1 VRKHI
6 STLIIYSILLQ
17 LFSGCYSV
25 REITI
30 NELKNFDGNNEVKLT
45 TLDNINYT
53 LKRDSSY
60 QNFSDWVYVDDTIEW
75 TETKL
80 VQQKNTRS
88 IQLVTTKTEINNEND
103 IANIGIEKFDG
114 LKTLLLSVGIL
125 AVIVVIGALTYEGPD
140 FSGITFQ

>member
-88 IQLVTTKTEINNEND
+88 IQLVTTKTEINEND